1 MSALQNKHGD
11 EAAPLTSPYVLLA
24 PAAAAYPTG
33 SSRFTLPRSQMLKRP
48 AAFSRIFR
56 QASRRFGRSVDA
68 RYLFLTADSEVVQG
82 FGPASENTRYED
94 SSTRPVLV
102 YAGFTVARRTGNAC
116 FRNRSKRLMR
126 EAYRK
131 HRYLL
136 ADLRIGPSA
145 AYSKSVAARDSACY
159 KLHLVFSIRRGMHSY
174 EAVEADI
181 LRHIHGIRPNA

>member
-1 MSALQNKHGD
+1 
-11 EAAPLTSPYVLLA
+11 
-24 PAAAAYPTG
+24 
-33 SSRFTLPRSQMLKRP
+33 MLKRP